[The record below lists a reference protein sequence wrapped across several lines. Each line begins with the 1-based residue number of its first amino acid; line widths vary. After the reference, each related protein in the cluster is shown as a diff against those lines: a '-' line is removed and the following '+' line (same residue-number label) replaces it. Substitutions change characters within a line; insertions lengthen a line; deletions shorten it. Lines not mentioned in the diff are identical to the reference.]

1 MSGSAARSKTLAA
14 LIEEVRRESST
25 DARRAIRRIIVD
37 GREATTSDLAGVTIT
52 DVDSDSRRATTGTL
66 YCCVV
71 GDTHDGHDHAAAAVR
86 AGAAAVLVERELTD
100 LPAAIPQIVVDDSR
114 RATGPFAAAFHDE
127 PSRHMRVVGVTGTNG
142 KTTTAHV
149 LADVLRAAGLDT
161 RVIGTLTGVRTTPD
175 APELQRL
182 LAAHRADGAEAV
194 VMEVSSHALA
204 QHRVAGMRF
213 AAAVFTNLGHDHLDF
228 HGTLERYFAAKA
240 SLFDPRLADM
250 GVVNRDDVHGRL
262 LIDGAALPIVSF
274 GLEDARDV
282 EAGVAD
288 HRYTWQSVRVNVGL
302 GGHFNVMNSLAA
314 ATTALAL
321 GTPVDDIVRGLAAV
335 TPVPGRFEYVDVGRD
350 FAVIVDYAHTPEALA
365 RVLESAR
372 RVARSGR
379 VIVVFGCGGGRDAS
393 KRPDMGAV
401 ATRDADAVV
410 LTSDNP
416 RNENPAAIIADIER
430 GVPAQR
436 RDVLVAVEEDR
447 RAGIARALSE
457 ARSGDVVVVAGKG
470 HEATQ
475 TIADREIPF
484 RDVDVVRELA
494 GMAA

>member
-1 MSGSAARSKTLAA
+1 
-14 LIEEVRRESST
+14 
-25 DARRAIRRIIVD
+25 
-37 GREATTSDLAGVTIT
+37 
-52 DVDSDSRRATTGTL
+52 
-66 YCCVV
+66 
-71 GDTHDGHDHAAAAVR
+71 
-86 AGAAAVLVERELTD
+86 
-100 LPAAIPQIVVDDSR
+100 
-114 RATGPFAAAFHDE
+114 
-127 PSRHMRVVGVTGTNG
+127 
-142 KTTTAHV
+142 
-149 LADVLRAAGLDT
+149 
-161 RVIGTLTGVRTTPD
+161 
-175 APELQRL
+175 
-182 LAAHRADGAEAV
+182 
-194 VMEVSSHALA
+194 
-204 QHRVAGMRF
+204 MRF